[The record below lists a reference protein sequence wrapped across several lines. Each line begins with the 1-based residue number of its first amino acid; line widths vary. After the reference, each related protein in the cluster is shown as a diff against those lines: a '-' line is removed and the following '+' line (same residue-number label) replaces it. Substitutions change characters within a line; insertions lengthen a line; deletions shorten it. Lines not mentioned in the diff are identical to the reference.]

1 MKHIIIGISC
11 IFIFIIFIICISIIR
26 FENLYV
32 ESFFTPKEQSI
43 QRQVFEE
50 TKSYVYGNIKDI
62 AKYHEEYL
70 KADKEGKKIIANIVK
85 ERFPNFDANKI
96 HSYTLK
102 QWFIHVRG
110 Y

>member
-1 MKHIIIGISC
+1 MLKHIIIGISC
-11 IFIFIIFIICISIIR
+11 IFIFIICILTIR
-26 FENLYV
+26 FGNLYM
-32 ESFFTPKEQSI
+32 ERFFAPKEQSI

-50 TKSYVYGNIKDI
+50 TKSYVYGSIKDI

-70 KADKEGKKIIANIVK
+70 KADAEGKKIITNIIK